1 MFIPPAVSLNFISN
15 DLLLTSESLSSPKAK
30 ERSTLCY
37 QRASDW
43 AQLLPNVKDN
53 LRRHYP
59 LVIGKEQE
67 EEGESFGLGRMS
79 DDGANPHNT
88 TGRKYASFIR

>member
-1 MFIPPAVSLNFISN
+1 MSRITC
-15 DLLLTSESLSSPKAK
+15 DDTSK
-30 ERSTLCY
+30 
-37 QRASDW
+37 
-43 AQLLPNVKDN
+43 
-53 LRRHYP
+53 
-59 LVIGKEQE
+59 VIGKEQE